1 MTSITIL
8 NWITNLGDA
17 GLTLPVAAGCAL
29 WLRTSNKREALIW
42 VASLAAALAFVG
54 ATKILYAACGIEMR
68 SIDFR
73 MISGHTM
80 LTSAVWGVAF
90 GLLAGSRDAKWYRL
104 GAALGLT
111 LGALIGVCRVA
122 QGAHSPSEVIA
133 GWLLGSG
140 IALFFLRRFFKQP
153 RRMPGPI
160 FAALGLLAV
169 STIAYGHLAPIE
181 RILVINSPWLCRLI
195 EV

>member
-1 MTSITIL
+1 MTSITVL

-29 WLRTSNKREALIW
+29 WLRTSDKREALIW
-42 VASLAAALAFVG
+42 VASLAAALALVG
-54 ATKILYAACGIEMR
+54 ATKILYAGCGIEMR

-90 GLLAGSRDAKWYRL
+90 GLLAGSRGMKWYRL
-104 GAALGLT
+104 GAASGLA

-160 FAALGLLAV
+160 FAGLGLLAV
-169 STIAYGHLAPIE
+169 STIVYGHRAPIQQM
-181 RILVINSPWLCRLI
+181 LVIYSPWLCRWV
-195 EV
+195 EF